1 MAKTVDYL
9 VAREHQGD
17 RLTEDGSEVH
27 RFMEGEIRK
36 ADPAIVA
43 NLVKSGVLVA
53 PNETE
58 EEDEPVEEKSDAA
71 PANKSEPAPAN
82 KAQGKA
88 PANKSKP
95 KD

>member
-1 MAKTVDYL
+1 MTKLVDYL

-27 RFMEGEIRK
+27 RFMEGETRT

-43 NLVKSGVLVA
+43 SLVKSGVLVA
-53 PNETE
+53 PAEDKE
-58 EEDEPVEEKSDAA
+58 EEPVDEKSDAA
-71 PANKSEPAPAN
+71 PANKAAQAPAN
-82 KAQGKA
+82 KAEGKA
-88 PANKSKP
+88 PANKSKA